1 MAADKYRC
9 KACLKNVAATGQSP
23 SPLRYRKHTKDQ
35 GEECDNSRTIIP
47 AWIVKR
53 GPETDEDD
61 RPVIGRDYAPCPAC
75 GRSPLLDADGKFADH
90 IKEPGVPSDQRENC
104 PMSGQPYTPEG
115 EECPATDTPT
125 PEASADSACS
135 APSTPPTSPSANGP
149 APEGPPG
156 DSPQSPPPSQPSTIP
171 NESEEMISKWAA
183 TARAIEDRQLPPPS
197 PESTTTLPKS
207 PPPTPGESPSGD
219 TSPDPVPCHIAQPHP
234 PHEWMH
240 RRQATP
246 CPGKPAPTTAP
257 TASAPVPNSAED
269 AAAASEAAPSS
280 TDSSEGFPPSL
291 WETTQQM
298 AKEYSEDGT
307 SVTFSIARTPDTADP
322 ANASPAP
329 AAPTSA
335 AKDDVL
341 PPSRPEPSLPPPPAA
356 VRTSTADAEPSTA
369 ATPPTPAAAPPS
381 SDVPPDIKAL
391 AGIFPEKPPP
401 PGEPWYVPDAGGG
414 PPIDIRS
421 LKVVSQNDDG
431 SLTLEL
437 KDAPL
442 FVQPGSPFS
451 QPGKVEPA
459 PAAVPMSVMGEQVA
473 AAMRQLFFD
482 YGNRKTDDNRSAQTT
497 LGPSEIGTPCDRRLA
512 MSLLGIPAVN
522 PGGDRWAAFVG
533 TAVHAALAAMFEWAD
548 AGTGRYAVETPLQF
562 PSALVPKG
570 TADLLDRT
578 LVMVDDHKVQGKWSH
593 NKLRTE
599 GIPPGYRVQ
608 LHVYGYGQR
617 LAGETVDYVALISW
631 PREASSLDDL
641 YVVVEPYN
649 PQIARDALARV
660 DRIAAEV
667 QAYETERAQWAGLD
681 INAHSLGIA
690 RQFPVADD
698 CKFCAFHAPGDPGMT
713 RGCPGPK

>member
-115 EECPATDTPT
+115 EECPAESLTSG
-125 PEASADSACS
+125 ESQS
-135 APSTPPTSPSANGP
+135 APTAPASSVTDARPAASPVRKSA
-149 APEGPPG
+149 E
-156 DSPQSPPPSQPSTIP
+156 P

-207 PPPTPGESPSGD
+207 PPDSPPSHSDSPESK
-219 TSPDPVPCHIAQPHP
+219 PCHIAQPHP

-257 TASAPVPNSAED
+257 TESAPAPNSAED

-280 TDSSEGFPPSL
+280 TDSSEP
-291 WETTQQM
+291 
-298 AKEYSEDGT
+298 
-307 SVTFSIARTPDTADP
+307 TA
-322 ANASPAP
+322 AG
-329 AAPTSA
+329 AA
-335 AKDDVL
+335 
-341 PPSRPEPSLPPPPAA
+341 
-356 VRTSTADAEPSTA
+356 RTSTKDAEPLTA
-369 ATPPTPAAAPPS
+369 ATPPIPADAPPS
-381 SDVPPDIKAL
+381 SDIPPDIKAL

-442 FVQPGSPFS
+442 FAQPGSPFS

-459 PAAVPMSVMGEQVA
+459 SAAVPMSVMGEQVA

-522 PGGDRWAAFVG
+522 PGGDGWAAFVG

-578 LVMVDDHKVQGKWSH
+578 LVMVDDHKVQGKWTQ

-641 YVVVEPYN
+641 YAVVEPYD

-681 INAHSLGIA
+681 VNAHKLGIA
-690 RQFPVADD
+690 REFPAADD
-698 CKFCAFHAPGDPGMT
+698 CRFCPFHAPGDPGFT

>member
-240 RRQATP
+240 RRTATP

-269 AAAASEAAPSS
+269 AAAASGAAPSS
-280 TDSSEGFPPSL
+280 ADSSEP
-291 WETTQQM
+291 
-298 AKEYSEDGT
+298 
-307 SVTFSIARTPDTADP
+307 TAEG
-322 ANASPAP
+322 
-329 AAPTSA
+329 AA
-335 AKDDVL
+335 
-341 PPSRPEPSLPPPPAA
+341 
-356 VRTSTADAEPSTA
+356 RTSTPDAEPSTA
-369 ATPPTPAAAPPS
+369 ATPPTPASAPPS
-381 SDVPPDIKAL
+381 SNVPPDIKAL

-442 FVQPGSPFS
+442 FAQPGSPFS

-482 YGNRKTDDNRSAQTT
+482 YSNRKTDDNRSAQTT

-512 MSLLGIPAVN
+512 MSLLGIPPVN

-681 INAHSLGIA
+681 VNAHKLGIA
-690 RQFPVADD
+690 REFPAADD
-698 CKFCAFHAPGDPGMT
+698 CRFCPFHAPGDPGFT